1 MIESAAKIRESPG
14 ADRYRIVRKVTLVGA
29 VVDLALGV
37 VKLSVGWTAHSQA
50 LIADGVHSLSDLS
63 TDLLI
68 VYAAKH
74 SHREAD
80 ADHPYGHGRIET
92 VATMVLAGALVLV
105 GIGISYDAVHRLF
118 HPERLLRPELAAL
131 VVAAFSVVSKELVYR
146 YTIHH
151 ARQLRSAM
159 LRANAWHSRSDAFSS
174 VAVIVGVVGTMA
186 GLTYVDAIAAIVVA
200 VMVSKIGWN
209 LGWSSLRE
217 LVDTGLEPEQLADV
231 KQTILS
237 VDGVKTTH
245 LLRTRQ
251 MGGRTLVDVHLL
263 LDDPMLSVSEGHQI
277 SETVRASLLRSD
289 DDIMDVTVHIDPEDD
304 EHSIPNR
311 HLPLRAEL
319 IERFS
324 KYWQGLDGA
333 GQIQGVT
340 IHYLAGRVDVDIDL
354 PVALAASQERVKARA
369 NAFAEALQQ
378 DSVVGRV
385 RMRYS

>member
-324 KYWQGLDGA
+324 KCWQGLDGA